1 MRRTTGHL
9 AVARANTRPTACD
22 MVATGLLSLGLRPGL
37 RAASDEIV
45 IGASV
50 PLSGPLAGFGSYEQ
64 WGYKRAV
71 DEVNRARRDHRRWQE
86 AKLVK
91 LIIRDDKTDPNVTA
105 SNTETLIG
113 RDGAIA
119 MLGSCTP
126 PLVNAGA
133 LVAERRKVPI
143 VTACAPL
150 ESFKAAHKW
159 VYAWDLFF
167 HEPDLASAPFKLMKD
182 LGAQTNKKI
191 AVLHEN
197 GPDGQVVGGQV
208 WPGLAKEFGY
218 EVVENASFPLDNT
231 QFNSTIAEAKSKG
244 AEIVLIMAITPQAVA
259 IRKQMAS
266 AGYSPKIL
274 VIEKG
279 AEPVQFAEALGKLA
293 EGVMVGGYWDPS
305 FPFPGAADLAKAFE
319 TETKQ
324 TSSQHIADTYAAAQ
338 ILLDAIA
345 AAGSTNA
352 DKINAAIAKT
362 DKTYV
367 VGPVKFDEN
376 HTAKLPMVEMQWQNN
391 KQVIVWPKADATG
404 NFLFPAP

>member
-1 MRRTTGHL
+1 MRRTTSRTGHELLGRGEGIAISLAAGLLAIGL
-9 AVARANTRPTACD
+9 AVGSAFAAD
-22 MVATGLLSLGLRPGL
+22 EMV
-37 RAASDEIV
+37 V
-45 IGASV
+45 GASV

-71 DEVNRARRDHRRWQE
+71 DEVNRAGGITVDG
-86 AKLVK
+86 KKKTVK

-126 PLVNAGA
+126 PMVNAGA

-150 ESFKAAHKW
+150 KSFKAAHKW
-159 VYAWDLFF
+159 IYAWDLFF
-167 HEPDLASAPFKLMKD
+167 QEPDLASAPFKLIKD
-182 LGAQTNKKI
+182 FGVETNKKI
-191 AVLHEN
+191 AILHEN

-208 WPGLAKEFGY
+208 WPSLAKEFGF
-218 EVVENASFPLDNT
+218 EVVQNASFPLDNT
-231 QFNSTIAEAKSKG
+231 QFNSTIEESKAKG
-244 AEIVLIMAITPQAVA
+244 ADIVLVMAITPQAVA

-266 AGYSPKIL
+266 AGYSPKIM

-279 AEPVQFAEALGKLA
+279 AEPDQFGAALGKLA

-305 FPFPGAADLAKAFE
+305 FPFPGAADLAAAFE
-319 TETKQ
+319 RETKQ

-338 ILLDAIA
+338 VLLDAIA
-345 AAGSTNA
+345 AAGSTEA
-352 DKINAAIAKT
+352 DKINAAIGET
-362 DKTYV
+362 NKTYV
-367 VGPVKFDEN
+367 VGPIKFDEN

-391 KQVIVWPKADATG
+391 KQTIVWPKAQAAAI
-404 NFLFPAP
+404 FEFPAP